1 MIEVKTHILGNG
13 LRLVHHLDATTQMV
27 ALNLLY
33 DVGSRDEVSGRT
45 GFAHLFEHLMF
56 GGSQH
61 IPDFDTPLQVA
72 GGESNAWTSDD
83 ITNFYEILPAHNVET
98 AFWLESD
105 RMNRLAFS
113 QKSLDAQ
120 KSVVVEEFKQRCLN
134 VPYGDVSHI
143 IRSSAF
149 QKHPYRW
156 PVIGECIE
164 DIENVTIDAVK
175 DFFYSHY
182 APNNA
187 ILCVAGNISF
197 ERTVELAEKWMS
209 HIPRRAVKT
218 RNIPS
223 EPVQAEMRKVE
234 AHGNVPQDLIMKAY
248 HMCGRLDADYYAS
261 DIISDILANGNS
273 ARFFQNVLMKTDVF
287 TDLDASIWGTVDP
300 GLMIVRGR
308 LRPGVEFDE
317 ANSIIDEE
325 LGKLVNDGASQYEID
340 KFVNKYESKE
350 CFENISYSEK
360 ASKLCY
366 HELLGCADDINSE
379 VAKYRSLNVE
389 DIKRVAGRIFR
400 PENETRLYYESEAE
414 NRSNNF

>member
-1 MIEVKTHILGNG
+1 MIEVNTHILDNG
-13 LRLVHHLDATTQMV
+13 LRLVHHYDATTQMV

-33 DVGSRDEVSGRT
+33 DVGSRDEVHGQT

-61 IPDFDTPLQVA
+61 IPDFDTRLQMA

-105 RMNRLAFS
+105 RMNQLAFS

-120 KSVVVEEFKQRCLN
+120 KSVVIEEFKQRCLN
-134 VPYGDVSHI
+134 VPYGDVGHI
-143 IRSSAF
+143 LRATAF
-149 QKHPYRW
+149 RQHPYRW
-156 PVIGECIE
+156 PVIGERVE
-164 DIENVTIDAVK
+164 DIENVTIDAVR

-187 ILCVAGNISF
+187 ILCVAGNMTF
-197 ERTVELAEKWMS
+197 DDAVDLTEKWMS
-209 HIPRRAVKT
+209 QIPRRAVKM
-218 RNIPS
+218 RNI
-223 EPVQAEMRKVE
+223 QAEPEQMELRKVE
-234 AHGNVPQDLIMKAY
+234 VNRDVPHNLIMKAY
-248 HMCGRLDADYYAS
+248 HMCGRRDANYYAS

-273 ARFFQNVLMKTDVF
+273 ARFFQNVLMKTDAF
-287 TDLDASIWGTVDP
+287 IDLDASIWGSIDP

-308 LRPGVEFDE
+308 LRPDVKFDE
-317 ANSIIDEE
+317 ANAIIEDE
-325 LGKLVNDGASQYEID
+325 LCKLVSDGVSQYEVE

-366 HELLGCADDINSE
+366 HELLGNARDINNE
-379 VAKYRSLNVE
+379 VEKYRNLENQ
-389 DIKRVAGRIFR
+389 DIKRVAGSIFR
-400 PENETRLYYESEAE
+400 PENETRLYYGPEAE
-414 NRSNNF
+414 N